1 MSDAGGRKRPRA
13 GPDVAA
19 LEQEI
24 VRLNKVVRALMDRAE
39 ASTSAPG
46 SDYSLFQTTVMLQRQ
61 VRLRTEEVQ
70 AALGDSEIAGGGAR
84 TSASA
89 DMHNLRRTAALQIQ
103 LLELVVQQK
112 DIGELIDRVAEL
124 LDMPIVLFDTRGLAL
139 CRSPSAA
146 GPPDVAP
153 RLWQAYAAWQAS
165 PDPLG
170 RVESADERFY
180 YRDVVVL
187 DRVERVLA
195 AVASHGQSTEFA
207 AASLSFL
214 QQLATLDVL
223 RRRDELALRRRA
235 RQALLRDVLAGEGV
249 ADEVALRLREQGLE
263 QEKVWRVIV
272 VEPTASPVA
281 ADRRSADRAP
291 TGRRTGAAAAERL
304 ADDVLRAVEAVLDR
318 RRIVSLS
325 APVGPLAVVLAAFP
339 DANAETAR
347 SLLDDLRAE
356 AAEAVAPRQ
365 VVVGCS
371 APLTGVASAPR
382 ALKQAQTACLAA
394 RREPATG
401 GSIFFEELSGQFRLL
416 DGLDEEALADIV
428 RRTFAPLTDYD
439 ALHHAS
445 LFETLHTLFE
455 HHLAVQ
461 ETADVLFIHRNT
473 LQKRLAHVEQL
484 LGVDLDEVDDVVDI
498 QLGLHAAD
506 LLSVPLS

>member
-1 MSDAGGRKRPRA
+1 MSPMPDAEQPGGK
-13 GPDVAA
+13 PDTQA

-39 ASTSAPG
+39 SVSSAQG
-46 SDYSLFQTTVMLQRQ
+46 SDYGLFQTTVMLQRQ

-70 AALGDSEIAGGGAR
+70 AALRDNELASSVG

-124 LDMPIVLFDTRGLAL
+124 LDMRIVLFDTRGHAL

-146 GPPDVAP
+146 GSPDNAP
-153 RLWQAYAAWQAS
+153 RLWAAYAALQGS

-170 RVESADERFY
+170 RVGDAGERFY
-180 YRDVVVL
+180 YRDIVVL

-195 AVASHGQSTEFA
+195 AVASHGQPTELA

-223 RRRDELALRRRA
+223 RRRDELTMRRRA
-235 RQALLRDVLAGEGV
+235 RRTLLRDVLAGDGLP
-249 ADEVALRLREQGLE
+249 DELATRLREQGVD
-263 QEKVWRVIV
+263 QEKVWRIIV
-272 VEPTASPVA
+272 VEPAPSRVSAGQTPSA
-281 ADRRSADRAP
+281 AV
-291 TGRRTGAAAAERL
+291 GERL
-304 ADDVLRAVEAVLDR
+304 ADDLLRAVDTVFDQ
-318 RRIVSLS
+318 RRIPFLSLS
-325 APVGPLAVVLAAFP
+325 MGSLAVVLSTFP
-339 DANAETAR
+339 DAEAQTVRA
-347 SLLDDLRAE
+347 LLDDLREE
-356 AAEAVAPRQ
+356 ATRLVSLGQ

-371 APLTGVASAPR
+371 APLAGVASAPR
-382 ALKQAQTACLAA
+382 SLKQAQTACLAA
-394 RREPATG
+394 RREPSTG
-401 GSIFFEELSGQFRLL
+401 GRVVFDELSGQFRLM

-428 RRTFAPLTDYD
+428 RRTFAPLHDYD
-439 ALHHAS
+439 ARHHTS
-445 LFETLHTLFE
+445 LYETLHTLFE

-461 ETADVLFIHRNT
+461 ETADALYVHRNT

-484 LGVDLDEVDDVVDI
+484 LGVDLGEIDDVVDI

-506 LLSVPLS
+506 LLGTRPA